1 LFAAVAFPFSASAVE
16 FFLDANNPTGLPAI
30 DQSNPAI
37 AAHMGGIC
45 AAAAAA
51 DVMWDWS
58 DTAPYNA
65 AVPTLV
71 PHPASA
77 NPVQAWPAT
86 FGNWAADA
94 RALRTTLETLIYGP
108 GQNDGY
114 GTSGGITKYLKNTK
128 FDHINAFQNAIGLSG
143 RTDGLSVHSY
153 NGSKATYQNVVN
165 SVATTDG
172 NGQNAALFALSIASI
187 VWHNGDGT
195 FVMNNNSKS
204 RHALVV
210 TGVDLPNAGANDP
223 GNRSIYFSN
232 GWSNFAV
239 QPDPVSTTYYDQ
251 YTNLTIDNSG
261 NNNPDNKFRINASAV
276 NNPGGRRNSN
286 NYLVRGIANA
296 NNADYVQMYQY
307 ITVVKGGSPYVLPS
321 VASASSSMNKATY
334 TVVNPDSAP
343 IEHFFTEVDAMVL
356 AHLSSQ
362 LSSNVTPPPGWDVE
376 VWTPAGPVATRSS
389 SMNPSGAVADGSD
402 LFAPQIADPG
412 SSYNPPWEP
421 SWGGLHFY
429 WMGSAGAPIVE
440 GSSLDFAFFYDVA
453 GVGYALDG
461 TNLTVAGEEANV
473 ADYFATVGGPRTAC
487 DVNGDGKIN
496 LVDIEAI
503 VASNGTP
510 ADGAADPRDPDRD
523 GLITFA
529 DAQICK
535 FRCTPNKNCAP

>member
-1 LFAAVAFPFSASAVE
+1 
-16 FFLDANNPTGLPAI
+16 
-30 DQSNPAI
+30 
-37 AAHMGGIC
+37 
-45 AAAAAA
+45 
-51 DVMWDWS
+51 
-58 DTAPYNA
+58 
-65 AVPTLV
+65 
-71 PHPASA
+71 
-77 NPVQAWPAT
+77 
-86 FGNWAADA
+86 
-94 RALRTTLETLIYGP
+94 
-108 GQNDGY
+108 
-114 GTSGGITKYLKNTK
+114 
-128 FDHINAFQNAIGLSG
+128 
-143 RTDGLSVHSY
+143 
-153 NGSKATYQNVVN
+153 
-165 SVATTDG
+165 
-172 NGQNAALFALSIASI
+172 
-187 VWHNGDGT
+187 
-195 FVMNNNSKS
+195 
-204 RHALVV
+204 
-210 TGVDLPNAGANDP
+210 
-223 GNRSIYFSN
+223 
-232 GWSNFAV
+232 
-239 QPDPVSTTYYDQ
+239 
-251 YTNLTIDNSG
+251 
-261 NNNPDNKFRINASAV
+261 
-276 NNPGGRRNSN
+276 
-286 NYLVRGIANA
+286 
-296 NNADYVQMYQY
+296 MYQY

-376 VWTPAGPVATRSS
+376 VWMPAGPVATRSS
-389 SMNPSGAVADGSD
+389 SMNPSGAAADGSD

-461 TNLTVAGEEANV
+461 TNLTVAGEEANG

-510 ADGAADPRDPDRD
+510 ANGAADPRDPDRD